1 MSANA
6 NANANGARFVPE
18 ADLPLEISPGAA
30 VEAAYAQE
38 LSRIEQ
44 ALVSRLPA
52 MVECDK
58 ELSPYFYAAIRSR
71 LKKRDITCL
80 YLDGRPNP
88 NAPPDQMPQG
98 VIATMISQL
107 RDAVRG
113 AVGDRVVVLPHLDL
127 LTTSSGGLTAEARE
141 VIPLLYENPQILWL
155 GFKDP
160 SFGVPKVI
168 QNLFS
173 HHESI
178 LGVTRDRLQ
187 HLVTQKEARKFG
199 RNFDPYQ
206 LYKYVSGVNAIRLRR
221 LLPAI
226 TGTDYPDDAKPVF
239 AQLRRATLANSF
251 EMPDV
256 DLTRDVGG
264 YAKVKT
270 RLRSEILDILASKNA
285 MGDPEAIKRLEALV
299 PRGMIFWGPPGT
311 GKTLF
316 AKAMATALGA
326 AIIVVSGPELKSKWV
341 GESEENLRQV
351 FLKARQSAPSI
362 IVFDEL
368 DSFAAARGTFTGSG
382 VEHSMV
388 NQLLTEMDGF
398 RKDELVF
405 IVGTTNF
412 VESLDRALLRPGRF
426 EFHLHIPYPDAE
438 DRRAILAIHDTKLGL
453 KMSDRAMDYAVK
465 RSGDMVEGTD
475 TRYSGDHL
483 QALCRQLAR
492 ARLRENRSDAT
503 EVADVEKALSAYLER
518 PELTKSEQ
526 FVVAT
531 HESGHAVCA
540 LFCEHAPP
548 IDRISIQGDLA
559 GALGFVQYA
568 DPAHRYVTTRNQ
580 LLDSICVLY
589 GGREAEALLL
599 DDLSIGSS
607 HDLERATTLARA
619 LVEELGMGG
628 DGPGGVCTGPI
639 GTGPGVRRYAAIENS
654 PHERRPSE
662 HAIQQI
668 ELSVLQLLEGQRKR
682 AQKILSDNR
691 GIVTTLRDLLLEK
704 KVLDRT
710 AFGHLVPKDAKSPTA
725 EANRAEV
732 PPKSERIPPKDPAT
746 KAGPAT

>member
-1 MSANA
+1 VTKPVTANTVM
-6 NANANGARFVPE
+6 ARTVAETELPT
-18 ADLPLEISPGAA
+18 DLAVGAA
-30 VEAAYAQE
+30 VEAAYPQE
-38 LSRIEQ
+38 LARVEE

-58 ELSPYFYAAIRSR
+58 ELVPYFYAALRNR
-71 LKKRDITCL
+71 LKKRDLSCA
-80 YLDGRPNP
+80 YLDGRP
-88 NAPPDQMPQG
+88 APDTPPEQIQG
-98 VIATMISQL
+98 VIGTMISQL

-113 AVGDRVVVLPHLDL
+113 PVGERVVVLPHLDL
-127 LTTSSGGLTAEARE
+127 LTSSSGGLTAEARE

-160 SFGVPKVI
+160 SFPVPKVVRG
-168 QNLFS
+168 LFS

-178 LGVTRDRLQ
+178 LGVGRERLRY
-187 HLVTQKEARKFG
+187 LVTQKEARKLG
-199 RNFDPYQ
+199 RRFDPYE

-221 LLPAI
+221 LLPALN
-226 TGTDYPDDAKPVF
+226 GVDYPTDARE
-239 AQLRRATLANSF
+239 ALGQLRKATLQSSF
-251 EMPDV
+251 EMPQV
-256 DLTRDVGG
+256 DIDSDIGG
-264 YAKVKT
+264 YPKVKT
-270 RLRSEILDILASKNA
+270 RLKAEILDILAEKQKIA
-285 MGDPEAIKRLEALV
+285 DPDAIKRIEGLV

-398 RKDELVF
+398 RKEELVF
-405 IVGTTNF
+405 VVGTTNF

-426 EFHLHIPYPDAE
+426 EFHLQIPYPDQE
-438 DRRAILAIHDTKLGL
+438 DRRAILAIHDRKLGL
-453 KMSDRAMDYAVK
+453 MMSPRASDYAVK
-465 RSGDMVEGTD
+465 RSGDLVEGTD
-475 TRYSGDHL
+475 SRYSGDHI
-483 QALCRQLAR
+483 QALCRQIAR
-492 ARLRENRSDAT
+492 ARLRDGRSDAT

-518 PELTKSEQ
+518 PELTKSEER
-526 FVVAT
+526 VVAT
-531 HESGHAVCA
+531 HEAGHAVCA

-568 DPAHRYVTTRNQ
+568 DPAHRYVTTRGQ
-580 LLDSICVLY
+580 MLDSICVLM
-589 GGREAEALLL
+589 GGRESEALLC

-607 HDLERATTLARA
+607 RDVERATALARA

-628 DGPGGVCTGPI
+628 ELT
-639 GTGPGVRRYAAIENS
+639 GVRRYAPIGHP
-654 PHERRPSE
+654 PHDRRSSD
-662 HAIQQI
+662 A
-668 ELSVLQLLEGQRKR
+668 VLQALDTAVLSLLEEQRKR
-682 AQKILSDNR
+682 AQRILSEQR
-691 GIVTTLRDLLLEK
+691 ELLTALRDLLIEK
-704 KVLDRT
+704 KVLDR
-710 AFGHLVPKDAKSPTA
+710 ASFSDLLPAPASKRLARKDQDQQAQAHLPTQVA
-725 EANRAEV
+725 AASKTNEETNG
-732 PPKSERIPPKDPAT
+732 S
-746 KAGPAT
+746 